1 MAKKNHDH
9 EEEENF
15 NVNELETQK
24 NNFELRK
31 EVETIKNSKETR
43 ESLVKLFENR
53 KQIIEDF
60 KNSNKQ

>member
-1 MAKKNHDH
+1 MAKKNHHH

-15 NVNELETQK
+15 NVNESETQK
-24 NNFELRK
+24 NDFELRK
-31 EVETIKNSKETR
+31 EIETIKNSKETR